1 MSSPESLLKATI
13 KQIKIR
19 IERKMIDLAKEI
31 SLFVENS
38 PEKLNNEW
46 EIFKKEVYDE
56 AEIIE
61 NTPNENNKPSTYP
74 SSDENRIDGIRK
86 RISKINKIIE
96 ETND

>member
-46 EIFKKEVYDE
+46 EIFKQEVYDE

-61 NTPNENNKPSTYP
+61 NKPNENNKPSPYP

>member
-19 IERKMIDLAKEI
+19 IEKKITNLAKEI
-31 SLFVENS
+31 SLLVENS
-38 PEKLNNEW
+38 PERINNEW

-61 NTPNENNKPSTYP
+61 NENTDNNNSSYYP
-74 SSDENRIDGIRK
+74 SSDLNRIDSIRK
-86 RISKINKIIE
+86 RISKVNKIIE
-96 ETND
+96 EIND